1 MYIRNVSWSWHIVRR
16 LKFVDSGYELIRFDH
31 PSNRRQGGIGI
42 YHKEFLPVKV
52 NDASYL
58 KEFLT
63 RNILKKYSW
72 NIWNILF

>member
-16 LKFVDSGYELIRFDH
+16 LKFVDSG
-31 PSNRRQGGIGI
+31 QGGIGI
-42 YHKEFLPVKV
+42 YHEDFLPVKV